1 MATNQNNDQAN
12 FDQIGASITTMDA
25 SRAAELGNSQKMQ
38 TIRNNALVKEQ
49 ARLTAKKGQNDPL
62 VIALTGLISYN
73 PDIDKAF
80 SQEISRL
87 QVPST
92 PFDPATWRIT
102 GRVFDANGNP
112 VNNVTVFLST
122 DGIGAIQG
130 APYSCT
136 DADGSY
142 SITLPADFVT
152 KMANTSVRLGVS
164 DSNKTTLTVTSDAFT
179 PTAGVINNYL
189 IYLSSGQC
197 TTPPTASTEN
207 PIQ

>member
-1 MATNQNNDQAN
+1 MATNQTNDQAN
-12 FDQIGASITTMDA
+12 FDQIGTSITTMDA
-25 SRAAELGNSQKMQ
+25 NRAAGLGSCQKMQ
-38 TIRNNALVKEQ
+38 TILNNALVKEQ
-49 ARLTAKKGQNDPL
+49 TRLTAKYGQNDPR
-62 VIALTGLISYN
+62 VIALTTRISYN
-73 PDIDKAF
+73 ADITTAF
-80 SQEISRL
+80 SQEIGRL
-87 QVPST
+87 QISST

-112 VNNVTVFLST
+112 VNNVTVFLTT

-136 DADGSY
+136 GADGSY

-164 DSNKTTLTVTSDAFT
+164 DANKTTLTITKDTFT

-189 IYLSSGQC
+189 IYLSSNQC

-207 PIQ
+207 PIP